1 MFEMFKVEKSGIR
14 KFMVGNSEIEI
25 PGLKIL
31 GLKKNQGW
39 IFQRWV
45 EKNSRVENFG
55 VELRC
60 HATFLRTFLAV
71 MVQNEKIIYIA
82 HHNIQF

>member
-1 MFEMFKVEKSGIR
+1 MVEKSGIQ
-14 KFMVGNSEIEI
+14 KFMIGNSEVEI

-31 GLKKNQGW
+31 GLKKKSGLD
-39 IFQRWV
+39 IPALKILGL
-45 EKNSRVENFG
+45 KNFPELKISG
-55 VELRC
+55 LRC